1 MSVNLFSQY
10 RHIGCACDSCRPR
23 FLASLNEPR
32 LLQSGNCRSAHKFS
46 MSTMLTC
53 RFINLKIGMHS
64 GPVVAS
70 VVGTTNPRYC
80 LFGDTVNTASRM
92 QSSCLEN
99 KTQMSRDAAQLA
111 VKQDSRLRYHI
122 VARPGVQQL
131 KGKGPMKT
139 YWVESEPVRAAFL
152 ALAASTLAC
161 SCMRCLCRYICSV
174 NSVKEA
180 INAFLAM
187 HCFTAIMPVGVAYMC
202 LIFCTLVAQLGSWSR
217 WQC

>member
-1 MSVNLFSQY
+1 MDETTHAVCVLVHLDAVWELGPKLDMMYVKLFSQY
-10 RHIGCACDSCRPR
+10 RHIDCACDSCRPTL
-23 FLASLNEPR
+23 LASLHVSR
-32 LLQSGNCRSAHKFS
+32 LLQPGTCRSAHKLS

-92 QSSCLEN
+92 QSSCLGN

-111 VKQDSRLRYHI
+111 MKQDSRLRHHI

-139 YWVESEPVRAAFL
+139 YWVESDAVIAAFL
-152 ALAASTLAC
+152 ALFA
-161 SCMRCLCRYICSV
+161 
-174 NSVKEA
+174 K
-180 INAFLAM
+180 
-187 HCFTAIMPVGVAYMC
+187 HC
-202 LIFCTLVAQLGSWSR
+202 
-217 WQC
+217 